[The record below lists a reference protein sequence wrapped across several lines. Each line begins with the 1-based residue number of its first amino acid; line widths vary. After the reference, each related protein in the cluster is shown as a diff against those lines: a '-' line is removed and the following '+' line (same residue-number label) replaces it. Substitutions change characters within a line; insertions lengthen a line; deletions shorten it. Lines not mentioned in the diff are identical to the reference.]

1 VWYDVKKGEDMTA
14 EVAILNT
21 HGVALA
27 SDSAATVRVGK
38 NRHKTYNSA
47 EKLFML
53 TKRQPVGLMIFND
66 ASLMG
71 LDWELIIKEYRHAL
85 GTKVFGTLF
94 EYAEDF
100 INFIKNYKHFSAEQQ
115 IDFLRFVS
123 DNAFSY
129 IKRTFIDLL
138 VEELPDEGE
147 IQDAQITKLFNQNLK
162 THLQKSRDNID
173 DVKNFKLDEDFI
185 KANISKVEEV
195 IKEVFENYNI
205 TGKQKEELIQYL
217 LQYIQKC
224 INQEDYSGI
233 VVAGFGSDE
242 ILPSLNS
249 FHIYGKLGSCLVY
262 EEIDKDKI
270 GIKIASTIIYP
281 FAQTEVVKTFINGI
295 DPDFYDIVKTQFA
308 GVLDKISDS
317 IGDSYKDKFEK
328 IKEEY
333 SDYLDAIQRNVYID
347 SILDMV
353 GSLGKSDLG
362 EMAESLVNL
371 TAFKR
376 HISVES
382 ETVGGPTD
390 VAVITK
396 GDGFIWIKRKS
407 YFNADLN
414 KHYFESSRES

>member
-1 VWYDVKKGEDMTA
+1 MTA

-27 SDSAATVRVGK
+27 SDSAVTVRIGK

-53 TKRQPVGLMIFND
+53 TKRQSVGLMIFNN

-71 LDWELIIKEYRHAL
+71 LDWELIIKEYRRAL

-100 INFIKNYKHFSAEQQ
+100 INFIKNYKHFSIEQQ
-115 IDFLRFVS
+115 IDFLQFMS
-123 DNAFSY
+123 YDALSY
-129 IKRTFIDLL
+129 IKKTFIDLL
-138 VEELPDEGE
+138 IEELPEEEE
-147 IQDAQITKLFNQNLK
+147 IQDVQITKLFNQNLK
-162 THLQKSRDNID
+162 TILQKLKDID

-185 KANISKVEEV
+185 KANIAKVDEI
-195 IKEVFENYNI
+195 IKDVFENYNI
-205 TGKQKEELIQYL
+205 TGKQKEELLQFL

-224 INQEDYSGI
+224 INSDDYSGI
-233 VVAGFGSDE
+233 VVAGFGNDE

-262 EEIDKDKI
+262 EEDDKDKI
-270 GIKIASTIIYP
+270 GVKVTDQTASTIIYP
-281 FAQTEVVKTFINGI
+281 FAQTEVVKTFINGV
-295 DPDFYDIVKTQFA
+295 DPNFYDIVKTQFA

-396 GDGFIWIKRKS
+396 GDGFIWIKRKN
-407 YFNADLN
+407 YFDADLN
-414 KHYFESSRES
+414 KHYFDNNSREA